1 MANKPAKK
9 NITNS
14 STPVKKK
21 NEGDIV
27 MYIGMTKGIMNS
39 CPVCGGKTSKGIL
52 RQYKNELYCSK
63 RCAVSVIEKDEGND

>member
-9 NITNS
+9 NISNS
-14 STPVKKK
+14 SPSVKKK

-27 MYIGMTKGIMNS
+27 MYIGMTKGIMNT
-39 CPVCGGKTSKGIL
+39 CPTCGNKTSKGIL

-63 RCAVSVIEKDEGND
+63 RCAVSFIEKDEISE

>member
-14 STPVKKK
+14 SSSVKKK

-27 MYIGMTKGIMNS
+27 MYIGMTKGIMNT
-39 CPVCGGKTSKGIL
+39 CPACGNKTSKGIL

-63 RCAVSVIEKDEGND
+63 TCAISVIEKDEASE